1 MLEDGVED
9 PNFIDAGLS
18 ASISDSSS
26 SSQCEESKMH
36 LPDEGLVEHK
46 EAEAG
51 IADQSSCPAIIGS
64 MESLVDL
71 VDIVSCSHSPF
82 PEIVLEEIVAV
93 GELAWVS
100 FSFRL
105 AWLIGKVKLPVHGH

>member
-1 MLEDGVED
+1 
-9 PNFIDAGLS
+9 
-18 ASISDSSS
+18 
-26 SSQCEESKMH
+26 MH
-36 LPDEGLVEHK
+36 LPDKCLVEHK

-51 IADQSSCPAIIGS
+51 IADESSSPAIIGS
-64 MESLVDL
+64 VESLVDL

-82 PEIVLEEIVAV
+82 PEIVLEKVVAV

-105 AWLIGKVKLPVHGH
+105 ALLIMIVKLPVHGH